1 MRALECAAALMSMF
15 AAAGAAAQSMQSRS
29 EMRAIAG
36 SPFRLSLNQGP
47 RSIVPPLNDERT
59 AQLGLE
65 WQPTR
70 STLGFEPGALGLQ
83 LNTGYRLSL
92 KARHG
97 APVLYLRTTF

>member
-1 MRALECAAALMSMF
+1 MCALECAAAVMLTL
-15 AAAGAAAQSMQSRS
+15 AAGSAAAQAMQSRS
-29 EMRAIAG
+29 EMRAVAG
-36 SPFRLSLNQGP
+36 SPFRLSLSQGP
-47 RSIVPPLNDERT
+47 RSVVPPVGELT
-59 AQLGLE
+59 TQLGLE

>member
-1 MRALECAAALMSMF
+1 MRALECAAALLLIF
-15 AAAGAAAQSMQSRS
+15 VAASAAAQSMQSRS

-36 SPFRLSLNQGP
+36 SPFKLSLSQGP
-47 RSIVPPLNDERT
+47 RSVVPPVGELT
-59 AQLGLE
+59 TQLGLE

-92 KARHG
+92 KTRHG